1 MSSPLFT
8 WMLQSGRPLT
18 TALLTRNYFWR
29 NSASFL
35 STVPT
40 STNTGVVTDYRIS
53 TQRRLFHSS
62 LVFLKDK
69 NNKGNEGENMD
80 DLQKNPYF
88 DKYADKIAKMQ
99 KTSPEEFLNRLADF
113 EQKKKRSPAPE
124 GAESSLAKEF
134 SLPTKPKRDISPG
147 SVAAMTKEKK
157 LNDRMKVDLLMD
169 KTPEE
174 IGKIWREFHLTKDSL
189 SAVIPTDVYKQMAER
204 FVEYKTFLFPLPR
217 KQGYEF
223 IVVQFLGNGAHFTTL
238 INFQAHAENAPECL
252 TLTHYTDLAEEKGI
266 VLMVGEYDP
275 NVLTIQEAQCL
286 ANQVEMYY
294 CNPSQEKQDLM
305 EKFVKKPNEFKHM
318 DLVAQVETMALFTK
332 Q

>member
-1 MSSPLFT
+1 
-8 WMLQSGRPLT
+8 MLQSRRPLT
-18 TALLTRNYFWR
+18 ATLLHCDNVRRITSSSLPSVF
-29 NSASFL
+29 SASILQSSRRLGENCKFH
-35 STVPT
+35 
-40 STNTGVVTDYRIS
+40 
-53 TQRRLFHSS
+53 TQRLSFHSS
-62 LVFLKDK
+62 ATLLKDK
-69 NNKGNEGENMD
+69 TNKGDVEEMD

-99 KTSPEEFLNRLADF
+99 KTSPEEFLNRLAEF
-113 EQKKKRSPAPE
+113 EKKKKKSPSPE
-124 GAESSLAKEF
+124 GAQSSQEKNF

-157 LNDRMKVDLLMD
+157 LNDIMKVDLLED
-169 KTPEE
+169 KSAEE
-174 IGKIWREFHLTKDSL
+174 IGKIWRDFHLTKDSI
-189 SAVIPTDVYKQMAER
+189 SAVIPKDVYKQMAER
-204 FVEYKTFLFPLPR
+204 FIEYKTFLFPLPR

-305 EKFVKKPNEFKHM
+305 EKFVKRPNEFKHM